1 MNGNITLVEKE
12 KEPNIYIKAMELGY
26 RANDGISY
34 VNMKELLEGVFS
46 IKFSRARE
54 YTFLIWF
61 LENFKNETFDRVIDS
76 ELRYFV
82 SDYAN
87 NKNTPRLINLK
98 SQLSSKFYIN
108 GYTVKQY
115 IDYLELTEARQ
126 QAQKSQIASEK
137 ALVKAKQSIWIAAGG
152 LLISVGISLYM
163 HLTSPTPPFDVN
175 ILQDHTTPNTPEVIQ
190 TIPENIPEIDSIKVD
205 APSQTKKRVQN

>member
-1 MNGNITLVEKE
+1 
-12 KEPNIYIKAMELGY
+12 
-26 RANDGISY
+26 
-34 VNMKELLEGVFS
+34 MKELLEGVFS

-163 HLTSPTPPFDVN
+163 HLTSPTPIYCKIILHQTHLKLFKPFLK
-175 ILQDHTTPNTPEVIQ
+175 IFQ
-190 TIPENIPEIDSIKVD
+190 
-205 APSQTKKRVQN
+205 R